1 MPVTYLSSNIR
12 VHTIDEVDVM
22 DIVTNKIVV
31 EKYNFETIVEENE
44 QFENKIE
51 LEVHEVEPVNGNVE
65 LMSKGKIFKITIPF
79 LLVLEN
85 FRIDGRISRIIQLK
99 DFFGDFSDLEAVD
112 VEGLSNPLIDYIKRL
127 TYDVTEIAF
136 DEPGVSLDFNANHN
150 S

>member
-1 MPVTYLSSNIR
+1 
-12 VHTIDEVDVM
+12 M

-31 EKYNFETIVEENE
+31 EKYNFETIMEENE

-99 DFFGDFSDLEAVD
+99 DFLEIF
-112 VEGLSNPLIDYIKRL
+112 PI
-127 TYDVTEIAF
+127 
-136 DEPGVSLDFNANHN
+136 
-150 S
+150 

>member
-1 MPVTYLSSNIR
+1 
-12 VHTIDEVDVM
+12 M

-136 DEPGVSLDFNANHN
+136 DKPGVSLDFNANHN

>member
-1 MPVTYLSSNIR
+1 
-12 VHTIDEVDVM
+12 M

-31 EKYNFETIVEENE
+31 EKYNFETILEEDK

-65 LMSKGKIFKITIPF
+65 LMAKGKIFKITIPF

-99 DFFGDFSDLEAVD
+99 DFFGRFSDLEVVD

-127 TYDVTEIAF
+127 TYEVTEIAF

-150 S
+150 G

>member
-1 MPVTYLSSNIR
+1 
-12 VHTIDEVDVM
+12 
-22 DIVTNKIVV
+22 
-31 EKYNFETIVEENE
+31 
-44 QFENKIE
+44 
-51 LEVHEVEPVNGNVE
+51 
-65 LMSKGKIFKITIPF
+65 
-79 LLVLEN
+79 
-85 FRIDGRISRIIQLK
+85 LK

>member
-1 MPVTYLSSNIR
+1 
-12 VHTIDEVDVM
+12 M

-31 EKYNFETIVEENE
+31 EKYNFETIMEENE

-65 LMSKGKIFKITIPF
+65 LMSKGKIFKIIIPF

>member
-1 MPVTYLSSNIR
+1 
-12 VHTIDEVDVM
+12 M

-79 LLVLEN
+79 
-85 FRIDGRISRIIQLK
+85 
-99 DFFGDFSDLEAVD
+99 
-112 VEGLSNPLIDYIKRL
+112 Y
-127 TYDVTEIAF
+127 
-136 DEPGVSLDFNANHN
+136 
-150 S
+150 

>member
-1 MPVTYLSSNIR
+1 MT
-12 VHTIDEVDVM
+12 
-22 DIVTNKIVV
+22 V
-31 EKYNFETIVEENE
+31 E
-44 QFENKIE
+44 
-51 LEVHEVEPVNGNVE
+51 
-65 LMSKGKIFKITIPF
+65 SA
-79 LLVLEN
+79 VLFN
-85 FRIDGRISRIIQLK
+85 YK

>member
-1 MPVTYLSSNIR
+1 
-12 VHTIDEVDVM
+12 M

-31 EKYNFETIVEENE
+31 EKYNFETTMEEN
-44 QFENKIE
+44 QPFENKIE
-51 LEVHEVEPVNGNVE
+51 LEVHEVEPVDGNVE
-65 LMSKGKIFKITIPF
+65 LMAKGKIFKITIPF

-99 DFFGDFSDLEAVD
+99 DFFGQFSDLEAKD
-112 VEGLSNPLIDYIKRL
+112 VEDLSNPLIDYIKRL

-150 S
+150 G

>member
-1 MPVTYLSSNIR
+1 
-12 VHTIDEVDVM
+12 M

-31 EKYNFETIVEENE
+31 EKYNFETILEEDK

-65 LMSKGKIFKITIPF
+65 LMAKGKIFKITIPF

-99 DFFGDFSDLEAVD
+99 DFFGQFSDLEVVD
-112 VEGLSNPLIDYIKRL
+112 VKGLSNPLIDYIKRL
-127 TYDVTEIAF
+127 TYEVTEIAF

-150 S
+150 G

>member
-1 MPVTYLSSNIR
+1 
-12 VHTIDEVDVM
+12 M

-99 DFFGDFSDLEAVD
+99 DFFGDFSDLEVVD